1 MLKISREIFDKIV
14 ALLEKEYPYEG
25 CGILIGKEDNN
36 KRVVLEIYP
45 TQNINKERKNDRFNI
60 DPKDYLVAETYADK
74 NNLSIVGI
82 YHSHPDHPAFPSKTD
97 LENAFPFLSY
107 IIFSIEK
114 GRFKDVNSFELIN
127 ESFQREEIIIE

>member
-1 MLKISREIFDKIV
+1 MLKISKEIFDKIV
-14 ALLEKEYPYEG
+14 NLLEKEYPYEG

-45 TQNINKERKNDRFNI
+45 TENINKERKNDRFNI
-60 DPKDYLVAETYADK
+60 DPKDYLKAESYADK

-114 GRFKDVNSFELIN
+114 GKFKDVNSFELIN